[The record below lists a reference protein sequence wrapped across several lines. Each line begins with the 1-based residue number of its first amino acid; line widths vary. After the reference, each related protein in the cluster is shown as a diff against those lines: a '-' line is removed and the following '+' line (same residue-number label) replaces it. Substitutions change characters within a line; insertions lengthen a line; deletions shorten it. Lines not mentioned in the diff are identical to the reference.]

1 MRKIVKLKDSQLE
14 FREVEKK
21 FKYWKKNENGG
32 VSYRVATQWNSNCLA
47 WVKER
52 E

>member
-1 MRKIVKLKDSQLE
+1 M
-14 FREVEKK
+14 
-21 FKYWKKNENGG
+21 ENGG
-32 VSYRVATQWNSNCLA
+32 VSYRVGTQWNSNCLA